1 MPVDHP
7 DELRAWLRLERCEGV
22 GPVTAQALLR
32 EFGLPQMLFDAGFDA
47 IARVVGQT
55 LAQRLLASPGEDDRA
70 LFERTLAWL
79 ADDRHTV
86 LSLADTEYPRQ
97 LLELTDPPLLLY
109 VDGDAG
115 LLTRHGV
122 AVVGSRN
129 ASTPG
134 LDNARQFA
142 RTLAAAGEVVFSGMA
157 LGIDAAAHEGA
168 LDAGGTTVAVL
179 GTGVDVVYPARHK
192 ALAARIAKHGALVSE
207 QPLGMGAIA
216 HNFPKRNR
224 LLSGL
229 ARGVLVVE
237 AAAQSGSL
245 ITARLA
251 VEQGREVFAIP
262 GSIHSPLS
270 KGCHQLIKQGAKLV
284 DDARDI
290 LEEFAAVGSS
300 IAVPVASVRATADV
314 PPWLEAAGYDPFT
327 LDELAART
335 GAGAAA
341 LQATLLD
348 WELDERVAR
357 MPGGRWQRRAR

>member
-1 MPVDHP
+1 MPIDHP

-32 EFGLPQMLFDAGFDA
+32 AFGLPQTLFDTGLNAISRVAGP
-47 IARVVGQT
+47 Q
-55 LAQRLLASPGEDDRA
+55 LAQRLLAAPDET
-70 LFERTLAWL
+70 LETLIERTIDWQRA
-79 ADDRHTV
+79 AGHAV
-86 LSLADTEYPRQ
+86 LSLADAEYPRQ
-97 LLELTDPPLLLY
+97 LLELADPPLLLY
-109 VDGDAG
+109 VAG
-115 LLTRHGV
+115 NVQLLSRPGV

-129 ASTPG
+129 ASVPG
-134 LDNARQFA
+134 LENARQFA
-142 RTLAAAGEVVFSGMA
+142 RTLAAAGQVVFSGMA

-168 LDAGGTTVAVL
+168 LDAGGSTVAVL

-245 ITARLA
+245 ITAREA

-290 LEEFAAVGSS
+290 LEEFAAVGTDVKL
-300 IAVPVASVRATADV
+300 APVAAKPISDT

-327 LDELAART
+327 LDELAQRT
-335 GAGAAA
+335 GAAASA
-341 LQATLLD
+341 LQAALLD
-348 WELDERVAR
+348 WELDARVAR
-357 MPGGRWQRRAR
+357 LPGARWQRLGR